1 LDNDLA
7 AAARRALKLDPAAC
21 RTRALKSGWD
31 ISSRLFEGNLTAC
44 REASAEPAAP
54 AWETVQGSPP

>member
-1 LDNDLA
+1 LDHDLA

-44 REASAEPAAP
+44 REAAAGAVSP
-54 AWETVQGSPP
+54 AWEPVQGA